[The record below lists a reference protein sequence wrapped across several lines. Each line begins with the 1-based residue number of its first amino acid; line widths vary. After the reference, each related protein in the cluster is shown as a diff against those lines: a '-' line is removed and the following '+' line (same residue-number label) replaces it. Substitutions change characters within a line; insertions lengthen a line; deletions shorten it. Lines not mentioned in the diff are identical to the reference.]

1 MRSAK
6 HSTSDRVVRDSTFMA
21 FSSSDDMSSRAL
33 ELGVRTKHGT
43 WVDGGSLGDFG
54 VSPLERILDDKA
66 EEIHMMR

>member
-1 MRSAK
+1 M
-6 HSTSDRVVRDSTFMA
+6 V

-33 ELGVRTKHGT
+33 ELGRARTKHGT
-43 WVDGGSLGDFG
+43 WVDGGSLGDFD